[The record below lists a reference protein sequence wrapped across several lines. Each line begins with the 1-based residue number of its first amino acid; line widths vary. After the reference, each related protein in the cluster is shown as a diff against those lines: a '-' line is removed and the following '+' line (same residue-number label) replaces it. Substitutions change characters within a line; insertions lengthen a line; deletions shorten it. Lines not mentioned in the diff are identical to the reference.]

1 MRGNSPRHDLQK
13 NWFTMREVYAIG
25 WVVKG
30 WRENDVVLIG
40 IIEVLKFE
48 LLTQKSMKSVKID
61 LAM

>member
-1 MRGNSPRHDLQK
+1 
-13 NWFTMREVYAIG
+13 MREVYAIG